1 MECTHLEDENFQ
13 VYVKAGAGGSV
24 TEAPR
29 GLLFHWYKINRKGI
43 IEQANIVT
51 PTSHNFQNI
60 EKDLEKLVRQN
71 KDKDGDQIRLLCEQL
86 VRAYDPC
93 FSCSV
98 H

>member
-1 MECTHLEDENFQ
+1 
-13 VYVKAGAGGSV
+13 VKPGTGGSV

-29 GLLFHWYKINRKGI
+29 GLLFHWYKINSKGI
-43 IEQANIVT
+43 VEQANIVT

-60 EKDLEKLVRQN
+60 EKDLEKLVSQN
-71 KDKDGDQIRLLCEQL
+71 KDKERNEIQLLCEQL